1 MQFEVR
7 WKRAAICAMVFSLH
21 VSVDAAEVDPLKWR
35 WAPIWRSLE
44 ASTGKAADPNLW
56 RTLPGPVDKGD
67 TVRLGK
73 IMEMERL
80 GTFRSFAGDELG
92 AIRAFDAR
100 AAMTNIPPMLGDGDL
115 EGLAGA
121 EQLEAV
127 AAIVEEA
134 KSRQIVMLNEAHH
147 LPMHR
152 AFAALLARELKK
164 IGYEVLACE
173 GVEQPPAA
181 DALVDGRSGFYA
193 REAHYGNLLREATA
207 AGWQIIGYDMQLEQ
221 GKDSKMAPRLWRE
234 VSAARQILKQTVQD
248 GRQKK
253 VFIYV
258 GYSHLAELPEAR
270 DDNINARLAA
280 QLKQMSGID
289 PLTVD
294 QTTFF
299 AHSERADEHPLYARI
314 PGSGQ
319 AGRPFV
325 LRTAAH
331 SYAVLGEYAGRVD
344 MQVFYPRQLLAQTEH
359 GRSAWLSELLG
370 LQPRAIP
377 AKLLPAKGTRMVS
390 AFRKGDPATA
400 TPVDTVLAEAG
411 KVPAKF
417 MLPPGEF
424 DFRIRR

>member
-1 MQFEVR
+1 MQFDVN
-7 WKRAAICAMVFSLH
+7 WKRAAMCAMVFALQARGN
-21 VSVDAAEVDPLKWR
+21 AAEVDPLKWR

-44 ASTGKAADPNLW
+44 ASAGKAADPDVW
-56 RTLPGPVDKGD
+56 RSLPGPVDKGD

-73 IMEMERL
+73 IMDLERL

-100 AAMTNIPPMLGDGDL
+100 AALMNIPATLGDGDL
-115 EGLAGA
+115 QDIAGA

-134 KSRQIVMLNEAHH
+134 RSRQIVILNEAHH

-181 DALVDGRSGFYA
+181 DGLVDGRSGFYA

-207 AGWQIIGYDMQLEQ
+207 AGWQVVAYDLQLEQ
-221 GKDSKMAPRLWRE
+221 EKGGKMAPRLWRE

-289 PLTVD
+289 PLTID

-299 AHSERADEHPLYARI
+299 AHSQRADEHPLYARI

-319 AGRPFV
+319 PGRPYV
-325 LRTAAH
+325 LRKAAH

-344 MQVFYPRQLLAQTEH
+344 MQVFYPRQLLAQTEY

-377 AKLLPAKGTRMVS
+377 AKLLPAKGSRMVS
-390 AFRKGDPATA
+390 AFRKGDPETA

-411 KVPAKF
+411 KKPAQF
-417 MLPPGEF
+417 MLAPGEY
-424 DFRIRR
+424 DFRVRR